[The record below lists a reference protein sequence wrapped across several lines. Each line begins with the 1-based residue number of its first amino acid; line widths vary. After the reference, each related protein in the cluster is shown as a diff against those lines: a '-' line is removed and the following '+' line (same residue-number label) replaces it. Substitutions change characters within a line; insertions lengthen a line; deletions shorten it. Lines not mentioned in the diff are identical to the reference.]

1 MIRFRVFQPLLLKN
15 SKDIVSKHPQ
25 PFFKMLLSSS
35 LDKMDQLLTQKTHLN
50 ITCKIDTNFDLWNT
64 ISFLLSRA
72 IKPNRRMPHR
82 SKLGP
87 SDF

>member
-64 ISFLLSRA
+64 ISFLLSHKA
-72 IKPNRRMPHR
+72 QQKYATPVKTWP
-82 SKLGP
+82 L
-87 SDF
+87 